1 MKGENNMKR
10 KVTVKIN
17 YCRFDFGDDVQEAV
31 DFADT
36 AARTADRDDKDVQIL
51 IDYEREEDES

>member
-1 MKGENNMKR
+1 MKR